1 MDTTLEVHEIL
12 TELDAVL
19 RSTSASPIL
28 GRVLSLK
35 LGPEAVPLWARLET
49 EIPRAE

>member
-28 GRVLSLK
+28 GRVLTVK
-35 LGPEAVPLWARLET
+35 LGPDAVPLWARLET
-49 EIPRAE
+49 ELPNRE